1 MPSEPCSY
9 WDAQDRLCTL
19 IGCCDHGEGC
29 WYEQCP
35 TFWEEQT
42 TKERARA
49 DALAAELAE
58 AQREIQ
64 NLNYALRRAEE
75 ECVDLR
81 KRKGS
86 DDG

>member
-1 MPSEPCSY
+1 V
-9 WDAQDRLCTL
+9 QDRFCTL

-58 AQREIQ
+58 VKEATP
-64 NLNYALRRAEE
+64 
-75 ECVDLR
+75 
-81 KRKGS
+81 
-86 DDG
+86 

>member
-9 WDAQDRLCTL
+9 WDVQDRFCTL

-64 NLNYALRRAEE
+64 NLNYALRGAEE